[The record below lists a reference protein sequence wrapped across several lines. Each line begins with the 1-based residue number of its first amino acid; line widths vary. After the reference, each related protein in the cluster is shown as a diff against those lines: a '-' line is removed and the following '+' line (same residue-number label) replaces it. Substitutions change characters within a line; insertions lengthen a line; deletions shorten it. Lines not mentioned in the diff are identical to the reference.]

1 VSLARI
7 INGMAFENDLG
18 VVVSRKH
25 RDGVSVTLK
34 VRPNL
39 LNGNGVMHGGVIASI
54 ADEAAWHAI
63 RHHFAEDRPCTT
75 TELKVNYLRPI
86 GGKKA
91 MGRAFMLRAGKTLC
105 VVRVDIFDDQRR
117 LSATS
122 IVTYLLLGRPHAVVA
137 AR

>member
-1 VSLARI
+1 MSLARI

-18 VVVSRKH
+18 LVVSRKH
-25 RDGVSVTLK
+25 RDGVSVALK
-34 VRPNL
+34 VRPEL

-63 RHHFAEDRPCTT
+63 RHHFEQDRPCTT

-91 MGRAFMLRAGKTLC
+91 IARAFLLRAGKTLC
-105 VVRVDIFDDQRR
+105 VVRVDIFDDKRR
-117 LSATS
+117 LAATS
-122 IVTYLLLGRPHAVVA
+122 TVTYLLLG
-137 AR
+137 